1 MSSQAHNPKGH
12 ILKLACHNLYCR
24 LKYSFVEV
32 GEGWGGWV
40 GWVCGW
46 VFGWFLL
53 RFRSTGLIN
62 EVQSIY
68 SNRIM
73 MLMMMTIE
81 IVLLMILVLDMSMT
95 MVMMLLLWLMMMMAM
110 TKKINMSVY
119 VTIARAMI
127 VTMDVIVI
135 NHL

>member
-1 MSSQAHNPKGH
+1 M
-12 ILKLACHNLYCR
+12 
-24 LKYSFVEV
+24 
-32 GEGWGGWV
+32 
-40 GWVCGW
+40 CGW

-95 MVMMLLLWLMMMMAM
+95 MVVMLLLWLMMMMAM
-110 TKKINMSVY
+110 TKKINMSV
-119 VTIARAMI
+119 
-127 VTMDVIVI
+127 
-135 NHL
+135 